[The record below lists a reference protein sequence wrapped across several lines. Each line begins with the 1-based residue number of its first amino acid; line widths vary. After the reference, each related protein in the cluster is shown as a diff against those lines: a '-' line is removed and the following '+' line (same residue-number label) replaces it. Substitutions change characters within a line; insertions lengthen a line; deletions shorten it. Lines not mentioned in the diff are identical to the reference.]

1 MLLKLCSKIF
11 TILAAAG
18 LFSVLALPVPDASTM
33 STIPDSNINLASQ
46 MITISKRM
54 DNRPPL
60 PVLEPPVFMKGPER
74 LLDLQGPARA
84 KQAVLP
90 PDETTRMTSKL
101 PLPVSEPLAFARGP
115 SERPLGLQGPVH
127 AGEAAPPPPGVTAE
141 NNVLSSP
148 QEAHAEHQRP
158 AASHSL
164 FAEVLPPGVYPPHLG
179 RQGGRQFE
187 RIQGYVEPPI
197 PDTNRIIS
205 GSKLYDHRNQ
215 RNLFNLLSNLMLK
228 FKPST
233 RARPSEE
240 DTFLYNG
247 YLILAEKPKEVKAQ
261 IAWIME
267 TKEYSQ
273 DSHLKIWF
281 DEVFARIHGLH
292 DVRTYKYRTLGS
304 RDMVYIGLADP
315 HNRGYEDPN
324 WSSHILMFS
333 LAFLVLVIY
342 PGPIVKCIRRNSSRH
357 IVRS

>member
-33 STIPDSNINLASQ
+33 STVPDSNINLASQ

-90 PDETTRMTSKL
+90 PDETTRMTT
-101 PLPVSEPLAFARGP
+101 
-115 SERPLGLQGPVH
+115 
-127 AGEAAPPPPGVTAE
+127 APPPPGVTAE

-187 RIQGYVEPPI
+187 RIQDYV
-197 PDTNRIIS
+197 DTNRIIS

-247 YLILAEKPKEVKAQ
+247 YLILAE
-261 IAWIME
+261 
-267 TKEYSQ
+267 S
-273 DSHLKIWF
+273 
-281 DEVFARIHGLH
+281 
-292 DVRTYKYRTLGS
+292 
-304 RDMVYIGLADP
+304 
-315 HNRGYEDPN
+315 
-324 WSSHILMFS
+324 
-333 LAFLVLVIY
+333 
-342 PGPIVKCIRRNSSRH
+342 
-357 IVRS
+357 

>member
-1 MLLKLCSKIF
+1 MLLLCSKIF

-33 STIPDSNINLASQ
+33 STVPDLNTNLASQ

-60 PVLEPPVFMKGPER
+60 PVLEPPVFLKGPER
-74 LLDLQGPARA
+74 LLDLQGPA
-84 KQAVLP
+84 QP
-90 PDETTRMTSKL
+90 P
-101 PLPVSEPLAFARGP
+101 AFAKGP

-158 AASHSL
+158 ADSHSL

-187 RIQGYVEPPI
+187 RIQGYVEPS
-197 PDTNRIIS
+197 DTNRIIL
-205 GSKLYDHRNQ
+205 GSSLYDHRNQ

-315 HNRGYEDPN
+315 HNRGVGYLSGAYRQVHP
-324 WSSHILMFS
+324 
-333 LAFLVLVIY
+333 
-342 PGPIVKCIRRNSSRH
+342 
-357 IVRS
+357 